1 MNLSTHQP
9 HPQPLPYSHT
19 GTPGCCPL
27 GRCNTELH
35 KHTLVLN
42 LHALSMLS
50 PLPESSS
57 TLPLSHC
64 IHSALLIL
72 LRHHSSDPPDVCNHS
87 FFHTNL
93 RLSVQNFCIARIIV
107 IISAHAFLSQQTTG
121 SLKSLNMF
129 YSSLFTQISVDID
142 RNQYTP
148 PQNMILWHKDCFFL
162 IYINLF
168 YVFIFGCTG
177 SSQLH
182 GLSQVAASGG
192 YSSLQCAVFSLQWL
206 LLLQSMRSLHASFSS
221 CGTQAQ
227 QLWLAGSR
235 VQAQQLWCTGL
246 VAPRH
251 VRSSQ
256 TRARTRVPCIG
267 RWILNHLNCATRE
280 AQGLF

>member
-148 PQNMILWHKDCFFL
+148 PQNMILWHKDCFVFN
-162 IYINLF
+162 IYKFILCIYF
-168 YVFIFGCTG
+168 WLHWVF
-177 SSQLH
+177 
-182 GLSQVAASGG
+182 VAA
-192 YSSLQCAVFSLQWL
+192 
-206 LLLQSMRSLHASFSS
+206 RSFSS
-221 CGTQAQ
+221 CGERGLLFIAVRGLLTAVASLVAEHALSACELQ
-227 QLWLAGSR
+227 QLRHTGSVVVACRLQSAGS
-235 VQAQQLWCTGL
+235 VVVVHGL
-246 VAPRH
+246 SCSAACEIFPDKG
-251 VRSSQ
+251 SN
-256 TRARTRVPCIG
+256 PCPLH
-267 RWILNHLNCATRE
+267 W
-280 AQGLF
+280 QVDS